1 MSKSFKTCCCCR
13 YHHCAQ
19 ICSQC
24 QRYILTD
31 RMGTKSTPAFT
42 SLSSVECK
50 FVTGL
55 KEGLDERKTSLRLG
69 EGVRDVQRAG
79 FGFGGGRGHFL
90 RSCSRF
96 GCWQDAGHFLTEWC
110 FNPAFG
116 LLATCVSNC
125 MTCCCTFITIICFLS
140 AKVNLLFLL
149 VALRSTLVECS

>member
-24 QRYILTD
+24 QRCILTD
-31 RMGTKSTPAFT
+31 RKGSKSTPAFT

-50 FVTGL
+50 FVAGLTGGL
-55 KEGLDERKTSLRLG
+55 RRKEDESETWGEGLGTSRG
-69 EGVRDVQRAG
+69 P
-79 FGFGGGRGHFL
+79 GRGCWGRGYFH

-96 GCWQDAGHFLTEWC
+96 DCWQDAGHFLTGWC

-125 MTCCCTFITIICFLS
+125 MTCCCTFITKICFLS

-149 VALRSTLVECS
+149 VALRST